1 MAKRFYQIA
10 IDLGLQP
17 RSFIRELSD
26 VGLSVGNQMVVIP
39 DELEQRIHEMF
50 DTLHPPA
57 EPPAP
62 EPVAEPVVET
72 ERQAEAEVIEGEAPV
87 ESAEPVVVEEPV
99 TAEAEQAAATAEGEQ
114 AAEAP
119 AVEEGDADDGSADAA
134 TEAAAEG
141 TEDGDAEG
149 EPEAPGSKPKKIEPS
164 RRAPGHLVPTLDP
177 RAGRLVKD
185 APVGGVPS
193 LRPKPRR
200 TDGAPAPGGFTPQLP
215 RTDRAPGARRDGGRR
230 VADRYRGKRGKE
242 TFTMRRHGRGRKSR
256 PAVPHVRPTAIEV
269 ELPISVKGLGEA
281 SSYKAAD
288 IVRVLF
294 KNHNMMVTPN
304 SSLDKET
311 VETVC
316 LEFEIDVTFKEK
328 VTAED
333 VLLKQFEGADE
344 DENLSSRPPV
354 VAILGHVDHGK
365 TTLLDYIRSSDVAAK
380 EAGGITQHIG
390 ACQVTL
396 EDGRRVTFLDT
407 PGHEA
412 FTEMRARGAQ
422 VTDIVILI
430 VAADDGVMPQTVEAI
445 SHAKAAGVEIVVA
458 ITKVDRDNARVD
470 RAKQQLTAHEIFVE
484 GYGGDVSVFEVSG
497 ITGQGVPQL
506 LEHLA
511 LMAEVD
517 AEKYRAN
524 PDRRAQGT
532 VIEAQNSPKRGIVT
546 TVLVQNGTLKK
557 GDAVIAG
564 EAWGKVRGLFDDRGG
579 TVKAAGPSMPVEII
593 GLDRVPDVGSK
604 LYSARNAIE
613 AKKIVGARRDEAR
626 AMEQAAQ
633 GKVTTLDDLFGKIEE
648 GKTQDVN
655 LVVKADVK
663 GSLDPLKTILE
674 RLGNEEVRPKI
685 IHSAVGA
692 VNESDV
698 VLASA
703 SNAWV
708 IGFHVNLDAKARAR
722 AKQEHVEVRTYKV
735 IYDIENDVNDLLEG
749 RLAPEMIEAVTGHA
763 EVLQIFTFSKIG
775 NIAGC
780 RVRDGIVRRD
790 SLVRVKRGEEIVHE
804 GTIASLRREK
814 DQANEVREGLE
825 CGLTIKDWDELE
837 IGDVIETYKIEA
849 KKRTLAGKN

>member
-1 MAKRFYQIA
+1 LAKRFYQIA

-26 VGLSVGNQMVVIP
+26 VGLSVGNQMVIVP
-39 DELEQRIHEMF
+39 DALEQRIREMHE
-50 DTLHPPA
+50 TLRPPVEPLPPPRVEEESGAAPEQAPPSDAYEAAAAA
-57 EPPAP
+57 EPQGAP
-62 EPVAEPVVET
+62 VTTAEVQPEVQE
-72 ERQAEAEVIEGEAPV
+72 AEAADIGSEAPDV
-87 ESAEPVVVEEPV
+87 TDDEVTEEGGDE
-99 TAEAEQAAATAEGEQ
+99 TDSDEGEQ
-114 AAEAP
+114 
-119 AVEEGDADDGSADAA
+119 
-134 TEAAAEG
+134 
-141 TEDGDAEG
+141 
-149 EPEAPGSKPKKIEPS
+149 KPPS
-164 RRAPGHLVPTLDP
+164 RRPPRRLVPTLDP

-185 APVGGVPS
+185 APAGGVPT
-193 LRPKPRR
+193 LRPRPRR
-200 TDGAPAPGGFTPQLP
+200 EDAAPGGLTPQLP
-215 RTDRAPGARRDGGRR
+215 GADRAPGQRRDGGRR

-242 TFTMRRHGRGRKSR
+242 TFTMRRRGRGGKSR
-256 PAVPHVRPTAIEV
+256 PAVPHVRPTSIEV
-269 ELPISVKGLGEA
+269 ELPISVKGLGEL

-294 KNHNMMVTPN
+294 KNHGIMVTPN
-304 SSLDKET
+304 SSLDRET

-316 LEFEIDVTFKEK
+316 LEFEIDVSFKEK

-333 VLLKQFEGADE
+333 KLLEQFQTE
-344 DENLSSRPPV
+344 DEVEDLKPRPPV

-365 TTLLDYIRSSDVAAK
+365 TTLLDYIRKSDVAAR

-396 EDGRRVTFLDT
+396 PDGRKVTFLDT

-412 FTEMRARGAQ
+412 FTEMRARGAK
-422 VTDIVILI
+422 VTDVVILI
-430 VAADDGVMPQTVEAI
+430 VAADDGVMPQTIEAI
-445 SHAKAAGVEIVVA
+445 SHAKAAGVDIVVA
-458 ITKVDRDNARVD
+458 ITKVDRQNARPD
-470 RAKQQLTAHEIFVE
+470 RAKQQLAEHEVYVE

-497 ITGQGVPQL
+497 VTGQGVPQL

-524 PDRRAQGT
+524 PSGRAQGT
-532 VIEAQNSPKRGIVT
+532 VIEAQNSPTRGIVT
-546 TVLVQNGTLKK
+546 TVLVQNGTLRK

-564 EAWGKVRGLFDDRGG
+564 EAWGKVRGLFDDRGD
-579 TVKAAGPSMPVEII
+579 TVKEAGPSMPVEII
-593 GLDRVPDVGSK
+593 GLDSVPNVGSK

-613 AKKIVGARRDEAR
+613 AKKIVAARRNEAR
-626 AMEQAAQ
+626 QLEQAAQ

-663 GSLDPLKTILE
+663 GSLEPLKTILE
-674 RLGNEEVRPKI
+674 RLGNDEVRPKI
-685 IHSAVGA
+685 IHASVGA

-708 IGFHVNLDAKARAR
+708 IGFHVNVDAMARAK
-722 AKQEHVEVRTYKV
+722 AKQEHVEVHTYKV
-735 IYDIENDVNDLLEG
+735 IYDIENDVRDLLEG
-749 RLAPEMIEAVTGHA
+749 RLAPELFEQVTGHA

-790 SLVRVKRGEEIVHE
+790 SLVRVKRGTEIVHE
-804 GTIASLRREK
+804 GSIGSLRREK
-814 DQANEVREGLE
+814 DQATEVREGLE
-825 CGLTIKDWDELE
+825 CGLTIKDWDALE
-837 IGDVIETYKIEA
+837 IGDIVETYKIEA
-849 KKRTLAGKN
+849 KKRTLADA